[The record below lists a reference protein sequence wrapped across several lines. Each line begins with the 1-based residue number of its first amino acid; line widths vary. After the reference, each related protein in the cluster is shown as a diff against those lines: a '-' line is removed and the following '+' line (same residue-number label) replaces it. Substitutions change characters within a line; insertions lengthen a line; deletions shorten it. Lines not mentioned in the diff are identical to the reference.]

1 MLFLAALLCSEGLVC
16 SAAPQDKPALNSS
29 AMLMEFFVTKYL
41 HFSYAL
47 FCALMYYVSYEQYL
61 FGKDRFHAWCFQE
74 LIKN

>member
-1 MLFLAALLCSEGLVC
+1 MLT
-16 SAAPQDKPALNSS
+16 
-29 AMLMEFFVTKYL
+29 EFFVMKYL

-61 FGKDRFHAWCFQE
+61 FGKDRFHARCFQE